1 MLFKSKSK
9 YDYVIIGLG
18 NPGDKYV
25 DTRHNVGFRCI
36 DVLAE
41 DLGVRIE
48 KNKFK
53 SLICDAQIANKK
65 VMLCK
70 PLTFMN
76 NSGTAAS
83 EIVNYYKIPF
93 ENIIVISDDVSMDAG
108 RLRIR
113 KNGSH
118 GGHNGLKDIFEL
130 CGTDN
135 IPRVKIGVGQKPHPD
150 YDLANWVLGKPSKE
164 DYDNIKQAEKDAA
177 NAVKLMIADGIQNAM
192 NKYNR

>member
-83 EIVNYYKIPF
+83 EIVKLVDSLLLLRG
-93 ENIIVISDDVSMDAG
+93 VISQHPPLLYSSGV
-108 RLRIR
+108 RLSIR
-113 KNGSH
+113 YPTGINK
-118 GGHNGLKDIFEL
+118 
-130 CGTDN
+130 
-135 IPRVKIGVGQKPHPD
+135 KIAHCSRSRLFP
-150 YDLANWVLGKPSKE
+150 N
-164 DYDNIKQAEKDAA
+164 
-177 NAVKLMIADGIQNAM
+177 
-192 NKYNR
+192 